1 MFKRFVMV
9 SIWSLRFNDGSISTF
24 FFDAVM
30 FQLHSMINRLEHPQI
45 EQLTNAQL
53 HLILNEFN
61 PISLWS

>member
-1 MFKRFVMV
+1 MDQFQP
-9 SIWSLRFNDGSISTF
+9 F
-24 FFDAVM
+24 FIFDAVM

-61 PISLWS
+61 PISLWSWIELVAVNPGPNRAA